1 MNYERG
7 DMIEMLAAEYVLG
20 TLRGAPRRR
29 FERLCASNA
38 AADAARIR
46 WEDRL
51 AALALKLKPEQPRD
65 EVWRR
70 IRGAIG
76 ADVADAPPR
85 TGAPA
90 GGAAGPRRV
99 VRWLPLAAAAALL
112 GFAVWLGPRL
122 LHGPTPTVAVT
133 TLVVTTLGADPA
145 HAQWRVERTADA
157 HRLRVVTLA
166 TLAANPEKAYELWA
180 LPGDGKPP
188 VSLGLLPRQGDIA
201 RPLNDIQSAALL
213 AAGKLA
219 VSIEPPGGSPTGA
232 PTGPVVMVGVI

>member
-20 TLRGAPRRR
+20 TLRGPARRR
-29 FERLCASNA
+29 FERLCAANGA
-38 AADAARIR
+38 AAAARIR

-51 AALALKLKPEQPRD
+51 AALALQLKPVQPRD
-65 EVWRR
+65 DTWRR
-70 IRGAIG
+70 IRGAINP
-76 ADVADAPPR
+76 DAR
-85 TGAPA
+85 AGTGA
-90 GGAAGPRRV
+90 RT

-122 LHGPTPTVAVT
+122 LHGPTPTV
-133 TLVVTTLGADPA
+133 VVTTLGADTA

-166 TLAANPEKAYELWA
+166 TLAANPEQAYELWA
-180 LPGDGKPP
+180 LPRDGKPP

-201 RPLNDIQSAALL
+201 RQLNDIQSAALL

>member
-7 DMIEMLAAEYVLG
+7 EMIEMLAAEYVLG
-20 TLRGAPRRR
+20 TLRGPARRR
-29 FERLCASNA
+29 FERLCAANA

-51 AALALKLKPEQPRD
+51 AALALRLKPVQPRD

-76 ADVADAPPR
+76 AAPAG

-90 GGAAGPRRV
+90 ASSARPQRF
-99 VRWLPLAAAAALL
+99 RWLPLAAAAVLL

-122 LHGPTPTVAVT
+122 VHGPAPTV
-133 TLVVTTLGADPA
+133 VVTTLGADTA
-145 HAQWRVERTADA
+145 HAQWRVERTTDA
-157 HRLRVVTLA
+157 HRLRIVTLA
-166 TLAANPEKAYELWA
+166 TIAANPQQVYELWA
-180 LPGDGKPP
+180 LPRDGKPP

-201 RPLNDIQSAALL
+201 RPLTDRQSAALL

>member
-7 DMIEMLAAEYVLG
+7 ELIEMLAAEYVLG
-20 TLRGAPRRR
+20 TLRGPARRR
-29 FERLCASNA
+29 FERLCAANA

-51 AALALKLKPEQPRD
+51 AALALQLKPEQPRD

-76 ADVADAPPR
+76 ADAHAPSVARPR
-85 TGAPA
+85 W
-90 GGAAGPRRV
+90 

-122 LHGPTPTVAVT
+122 GLGPAP
-133 TLVVTTLGADPA
+133 TLVVTVLGEDTA
-145 HAQWRVERTADA
+145 HAQWRIERTADA
-157 HRLRVVTLA
+157 HRLRIVTIA
-166 TLAANPEKAYELWA
+166 TLAANPDKTYELWA
-180 LPGDGKPP
+180 LPRDGKPP

-201 RPLNDIQSAALL
+201 RPLNATQSAALL
-213 AAGKLA
+213 TAGKLA

>member
-7 DMIEMLAAEYVLG
+7 EMIEMLAAEYVLG
-20 TLRGAPRRR
+20 TLRGPARRR
-29 FERLCASNA
+29 FERLCATNA
-38 AADAARIR
+38 TADAARIR

-51 AALALKLKPEQPRD
+51 AALALQLEPEQPRD

-76 ADVADAPPR
+76 DDSRVPSVARPR
-85 TGAPA
+85 W
-90 GGAAGPRRV
+90 

-122 LHGPTPTVAVT
+122 GLGPAPTS
-133 TLVVTTLGADPA
+133 VVTVLGADAA

-157 HRLRVVTLA
+157 HRLRIVTIA
-166 TLAANPEKAYELWA
+166 ALAANPDKTYELWA
-180 LPGDGKPP
+180 LPRDGKPP

-201 RPLNDIQSAALL
+201 RPLSATQSAALL
-213 AAGKLA
+213 SAGKLA